1 MTPRERRKMLLARRL
16 HIAEVEMAVSV
27 SQIERCSRNLG
38 RPLKAGRTEPGIP
51 VRARVERFRL
61 EMLQR
66 ATGRTASD
74 IVEIGIQL
82 LHAHLSSDAAAI
94 AELTALLTPNARAC

>member
-1 MTPRERRKMLLARRL
+1 MTSRERRKMLLARRL
-16 HIAEVEMAVSV
+16 HIAELEMAVSV
-27 SQIERCSRNLG
+27 SQIERSRNLG

-51 VRARVERFRL
+51 VRARIERYRL
-61 EMLQR
+61 ESLQR
-66 ATGRTASD
+66 ATGRTTSD

-82 LHAHLSSDAAAI
+82 LHAHLSSDAATI